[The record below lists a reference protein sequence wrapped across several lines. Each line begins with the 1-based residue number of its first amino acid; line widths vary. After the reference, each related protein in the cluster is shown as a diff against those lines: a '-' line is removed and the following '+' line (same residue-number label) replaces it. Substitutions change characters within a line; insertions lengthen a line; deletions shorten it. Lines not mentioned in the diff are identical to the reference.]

1 LDTPGRSLYRR
12 ASWPTVTHVGIGMPQ
27 ESSDVVIV
35 GALVLVGTASTPERG
50 AGAVA
55 VSRGYRGVMRVY
67 ELARELGIT
76 SATLVSQLR
85 AEGEW
90 VDSHRSSVPVPVQ
103 LRYLSVKGVLS
114 PSLPAEAPRRDPNQW
129 PAWSGPRVRW
139 RRRPGPE
146 RIARYTTTNRDQ
158 LEQWNDLDPDLIST
172 RDVAEYLKVQ
182 PATVRQWAKRGY
194 IRPVGTIGPA
204 NLFSRRQVAAARTE
218 IEARQRASGR
228 RAQDRFS
235 ATRLPVDRVPAKFF
249 DNAVTVGQ
257 AASLAGVAPSTI
269 RSWIH
274 RNHLKPLDVAGEHGT
289 LLRLGVVV
297 TAARNRVIPRPRG
310 RSRVG

>member
-1 LDTPGRSLYRR
+1 MDTPGRSLCRR
-12 ASWPTVTHVGIGMPQ
+12 ASWPTVTHVGIVMPQ

-35 GALVLVGTASTPERG
+35 GALVLVGTASTPGRG

-158 LEQWNDLDPDLIST
+158 LEQWNDLDLDLIST

-204 NLFSRRQVAAARTE
+204 NLFSRRQVAAARPRTGF
-218 IEARQRASGR
+218 RQHGSRSIAYLQSTSTTRSVSGR
-228 RAQDRFS
+228 RRVSPEWRRQQSGHGYIETISNLWMSPANTALCCVWAMS
-235 ATRLPVDRVPAKFF
+235 LPQREIEWSPDQK
-249 DNAVTVGQ
+249 
-257 AASLAGVAPSTI
+257 
-269 RSWIH
+269 
-274 RNHLKPLDVAGEHGT
+274 DVLE
-289 LLRLGVVV
+289 
-297 TAARNRVIPRPRG
+297 
-310 RSRVG
+310 